1 MELAINNKEKSWIML
16 DLSLFMTT
24 FVAAKQQKE

>member
-1 MELAINNKEKSWIML
+1 ML

-24 FVAAKQQKE
+24 FVATKQQKTEKYVIGFFSYLQ